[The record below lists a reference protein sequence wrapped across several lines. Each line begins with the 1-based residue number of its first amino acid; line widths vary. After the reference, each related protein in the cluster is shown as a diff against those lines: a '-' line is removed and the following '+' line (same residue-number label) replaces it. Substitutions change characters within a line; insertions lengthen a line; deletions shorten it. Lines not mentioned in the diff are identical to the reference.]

1 MKAGDA
7 LLMTGGPRLLQS
19 QDYPQ
24 NSKETVITVK
34 TRKRSQRQGPGC
46 CLGS

>member
-7 LLMTGGPRLLQS
+7 LLMTGGPPQLQS

-24 NSKETVITVK
+24 NSKETVIMVK
-34 TRKRSQRQGPGC
+34 TRKRGQSWGSGC